1 VRVPADPQKKRVTND
16 WYIQTH
22 HPFIQTSKQSEQE
35 RSMKNN
41 LIQILLIQL
50 IRISHGF
57 VETSKSSILQQNRA
71 LRQSSFLSNV
81 NHDLSPHTFMLMKN
95 QEEEIIDKF
104 DPLSLSSAEHWSSP
118 VSAMVLTSSLMG
130 TATAFSLLPYSASA
144 KFLEIANTEE
154 AFKFSTGDFN
164 PNNFR
169 PVCPASDGIY
179 RFAQSTTQNIVGKD
193 NFVEYGPLIAGGLL
207 RVRLE
212 LCVVESFFN
221 EAVGPFIEREGLRWV
236 LPLHETVETFL
247 AGTIFALAS
256 TFILVGSTKIVS
268 VLATY
273 ADVFVGLPARSLGGF
288 AFDRA
293 RGKPVTFDIG
303 FGPFKTRIV
312 GPGSPQDDKNKP
324 EETLADLMKFEGI
337 EGKDLVIVVLAGG
350 VKAFGET
357 SKVVKEVLEALDL
370 FVGRYLTLIAT
381 GYIGI
386 KFIHFKIFP
395 DFPPF

>member
-1 VRVPADPQKKRVTND
+1 
-16 WYIQTH
+16 
-22 HPFIQTSKQSEQE
+22 
-35 RSMKNN
+35 MKNK
-41 LIQILLIQL
+41 LIQL
-50 IRISHGF
+50 LLLQLIKVSHG
-57 VETSKSSILQQNRA
+57 LA

-81 NHDLSPHTFMLMKN
+81 KDDCRSRTFMRMKN
-95 QEEEIIDKF
+95 QEDEVINTF
-104 DPLSLSSAEHWSSP
+104 DPLNVSSSDYWSSP
-118 VSAMVLTSSLMG
+118 VSAMVLTSSMMG
-130 TATAFSLLPYSASA
+130 TATAISLLPYSASA
-144 KFLEIANTEE
+144 KFLEIANAEE
-154 AFKFSTGDFN
+154 TFKYSTGDFN

-169 PVCPASDGIY
+169 PVCPTSDALY
-179 RFAQSTTQNIVGKD
+179 RFGQSTTQNIVGKD

-273 ADVFVGLPARSLGGF
+273 ADVFLGLPARSLGGF

-293 RGKPVTFDIG
+293 RGKPVTFDVG
-303 FGPFKTRIV
+303 FGPFKTRLV

-357 SKVVKEVLEALDL
+357 SKVVKEVLEAIDL